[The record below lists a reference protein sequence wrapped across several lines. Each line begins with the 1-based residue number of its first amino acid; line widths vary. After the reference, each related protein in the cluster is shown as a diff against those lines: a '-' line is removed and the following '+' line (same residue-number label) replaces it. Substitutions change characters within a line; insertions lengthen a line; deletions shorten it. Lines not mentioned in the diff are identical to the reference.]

1 MRTLLHISSAMTEEV
16 TFELGS
22 GGPTYKLARGMR
34 SPPNQNTSRCWG
46 WGNWTPC
53 MIGAERSKMA
63 GRVTA
68 DACAADC
75 GKESSDAVEL
85 KNCAACRLVKY
96 CSVDYQKT
104 HRKQHKRA
112 CKLRARGR
120 AEGRATLHAGKG
132 AARGGFL
139 PDMQLL
145 PIPFIMNEHSG
156 LWTWL
161 LLSFPE
167 KWQGRLLLLS
177 TPKHK

>member
-1 MRTLLHISSAMTEEV
+1 
-16 TFELGS
+16 
-22 GGPTYKLARGMR
+22 
-34 SPPNQNTSRCWG
+34 
-46 WGNWTPC
+46 

-132 AARGGFL
+132 AAQGGFL